1 MERKNCTVYRV
12 MPKGESNLKQFTAAE
27 HRKPTPIRPPGRSIF
42 VAENGSFLRAT
53 LALWALLTELF
64 DYCLNAGRSGR
75 VARFAD
81 RMAPMA
87 LTVLENLDIPPIPFD
102 TARTAWQ
109 VATLSKR
116 VAELGSVD
124 ALAAEMSA
132 RILTP
137 VADAEPSELRRLHAL
152 YREVYTPEEVR
163 RLVENGLHRLG
174 LRPAI

>member
-1 MERKNCTVYRV
+1 
-12 MPKGESNLKQFTAAE
+12 
-27 HRKPTPIRPPGRSIF
+27 
-42 VAENGSFLRAT
+42 
-53 LALWALLTELF
+53 LLTELF
-64 DYCLNAGRSGR
+64 DYYLNAGRSGR
-75 VARFAD
+75 APD
-81 RMAPMA
+81 RMATMA
-87 LTVLENLDIPPIPFD
+87 LTFLENLDIPPIPFD

-137 VADAEPSELRRLHAL
+137 VADAEPSELGRLHAL
-152 YREVYTPEEVR
+152 YREVYTPAEVR